1 MERMA
6 LRRIVAIGLVAL
18 ACAFPAWGGREIDHM
33 YILVTPWLDTGPSAI
48 IHFDVDGDTLVQR
61 GSYPTGGLGCE
72 GCSAKNILIDSE
84 RNLLIVPNRQSNDIS
99 VFEIETDGSLAV
111 VPGSPFSTSS
121 PSPPTPRAGP
131 YYIALH
137 PGLPVVYVAQYN
149 PPGPASI
156 GAYLI
161 APDNTLTFLQSV
173 SSSFARDLEV
183 EPGGQFLYVAHM
195 ARGVRAFAIT
205 PTGSLMELPESPF
218 GFDFSRPNHVDM
230 TSDGQHL
237 FVVDVDEGIGV
248 FNIQSDGVP
257 QQLPGSPISISS
269 SPISGFAT
277 DVEVSDD
284 DQFLYISTIGSG
296 IRTYSIGEDGTP
308 TELPTS
314 PISSSGRHE
323 DLLAPRGTGRLYHV
337 VSHPNQI
344 RRFAI
349 SDDGSPVLLGQ
360 VNVIDLEGRDTGA
373 AAYLAAS
380 SMILSLDIKPGSCP
394 NPFNRNSDGF
404 LPVALLGGTDIDVMT
419 VDLGSVQLSR
429 ADGVGGS
436 VAPNE
441 GPRGPH
447 SVFADV
453 GTPFEGEIC
462 GCHELGG
469 DGITDLS
476 MKFRR
481 SDISEV
487 LELNDFALGSS
498 VELVLSGVL
507 LDGTP
512 FSAYDCI

>member
-18 ACAFPAWGGREIDHM
+18 ACAFPAWGGREIDYM
-33 YILVTPWLDTGPSAI
+33 YVLVTPWNDTGPSAI
-48 IHFDVDGDTLVQR
+48 IHFDVVGDTLVQR

-72 GCSAKNILIDSE
+72 GCTAQEILIDSE
-84 RNLLIVPNRQSNDIS
+84 RNLLFVGNSQSNDIS
-99 VFEIETDGSLAV
+99 VFEIETDGSLV
-111 VPGSPFSTSS
+111 LVPGSPFSAAP
-121 PSPPTPRAGP
+121 PSAGP
-131 YYIALH
+131 MFLALH
-137 PGLPVVYVAQYN
+137 PELPVVYASQSVS
-149 PPGPASI
+149 GPSWDPATV

-161 APDNTLTFLQSV
+161 APDNTLTALQSKIAY
-173 SSSFARDLEV
+173 FARDLEV
-183 EPGGQFLYVAHM
+183 EPGGQFLYVAHF
-195 ARGVRAFAIT
+195 RKGVRAFAIT
-205 PTGSLMELPESPF
+205 PTGTLMELPESPF
-218 GFDFSRPNHVDM
+218 GFDFSRPKHVDM

-237 FVVDVDEGIGV
+237 FVVDLDEGIGV

-257 QQLPGSPISISS
+257 QQLPDSPF
-269 SPISGFAT
+269 PIPIFPTG
-277 DVEVSDD
+277 VEVSDD
-284 DQFLYISTIGSG
+284 DQFLYISGG
-296 IRTYSIGEDGTP
+296 QVIRIYSISADGTP

-314 PISSSGRHE
+314 PVSSRGRHAE
-323 DLLAPRGTGRLYHV
+323 LFAPPGTERLYHV
-337 VSHPNQI
+337 VSFPNQI

-349 SDDGSPVLLGQ
+349 SDSGSPELLGQ
-360 VNVIDLEGRDTGA
+360 VNVIDQEGRVSSA
-373 AAYLAAS
+373 AAYLPTS
-380 SMILSLDIKPGSCP
+380 STILSLDIKPDSCP
-394 NPFNRNSDGF
+394 NPFNRNSNGF

-419 VDLGSVQLSR
+419 VDLESVRLSR

-436 VAPNE
+436 IAPNE

-453 GTPFEGEIC
+453 STPLEGEIC

-487 LELNDFALGSS
+487 LELNDLALDSS
-498 VELVLSGVL
+498 VELVLSGFL

-512 FSAYDCI
+512 FSASDCIY